1 MSSTRTAA
9 FAGCGRWLAVRLR
22 DEPLSP
28 LQTQF
33 CIFAGLHRIE
43 PVSRRTRFDRR
54 FRRSRRRDVRRISSL
69 EKSLKGYCMAM
80 PRTAQRN
87 GVVSALV
94 LLASLSALAQTST
107 WNIDP
112 AHSTAQF
119 TVRHLGISNVTG
131 QFTKVSGMVVLND
144 VDITKSQVSASI
156 DVSSVD
162 TRVEARD
169 KDLKSP
175 NFFDVEKYPTIEF
188 KSKRIANSG
197 GKLQVTGDLTIH
209 GTTHEVTL
217 DVDGPTPE
225 VTDPWGNSRRGL
237 SATTAINRKDF
248 NLVYNNLLK
257 TGEAVVGDTVK
268 IQIDAELVKK
278 K

>member
-1 MSSTRTAA
+1 MVT
-9 FAGCGRWLAVRLR
+9 
-22 DEPLSP
+22 
-28 LQTQF
+28 
-33 CIFAGLHRIE
+33 
-43 PVSRRTRFDRR
+43 
-54 FRRSRRRDVRRISSL
+54 
-69 EKSLKGYCMAM
+69 LKIV
-80 PRTAQRN
+80 QR
-87 GVVSALV
+87 VFTVSAIV

-119 TVRHLGISNVTG
+119 TVRHLAISNVTG
-131 QFTKVSGMVVLND
+131 SFTKVAGSAVLNEK
-144 VDITKSQVSASI
+144 DIAQSQVSASI

-169 KDLKSP
+169 KDLRSP

-188 KSKRIANSG
+188 KSKRIVNSG
-197 GKLQVTGDLTIH
+197 GKLQMIGDLTIH

-225 VTDPWGNSRRGL
+225 LTDPWGNSRRGI
-237 SATTAINRKDF
+237 SATTTINRKDF

-257 TGEAVVGDTVK
+257 TGEAVIGDNVK
-268 IQIDAELVKK
+268 IQIDAEIVKK

>member
-1 MSSTRTAA
+1 MLKAA
-9 FAGCGRWLAVRLR
+9 KWIGVAAVLAV
-22 DEPLSP
+22 
-28 LQTQF
+28 
-33 CIFAGLHRIE
+33 
-43 PVSRRTRFDRR
+43 
-54 FRRSRRRDVRRISSL
+54 
-69 EKSLKGYCMAM
+69 
-80 PRTAQRN
+80 
-87 GVVSALV
+87 
-94 LLASLSALAQTST
+94 LASLPALAQTAD

-131 QFTKVSGMVVLND
+131 NFTKVSGSVALND
-144 VDITKSQVSASI
+144 KDITQSQVSASI

-162 TRVEARD
+162 TRVEMRD

-188 KSKRIANSG
+188 KSKRVGNSG
-197 GKLQVTGDLTIH
+197 GKLQLIGALTIH

-225 VTDPWGNSRRGL
+225 ISDPWGNTRRGF
-237 SATTAINRKDF
+237 SATTTINRKDF
-248 NLVYNNLLK
+248 NLTYNSLLK
-257 TGEAVVGDTVK
+257 TGGAVVGHTVK
-268 IQIDAELVKK
+268 IQIEVEIVKK

>member
-1 MSSTRTAA
+1 M
-9 FAGCGRWLAVRLR
+9 
-22 DEPLSP
+22 
-28 LQTQF
+28 
-33 CIFAGLHRIE
+33 
-43 PVSRRTRFDRR
+43 
-54 FRRSRRRDVRRISSL
+54 
-69 EKSLKGYCMAM
+69 LK
-80 PRTAQRN
+80 TAQRT
-87 GVVSALV
+87 GIVSAIA

-131 QFTKVSGMVVLND
+131 NFTKVTGSVVLNEKD
-144 VDITKSQVSASI
+144 TTQSQVSASI

-162 TRVEARD
+162 TRVEARN

-188 KSKRIANSG
+188 KSKRIVNDG
-197 GKLQVTGDLTIH
+197 GKLQVIGDLTIH
-209 GTTHEVTL
+209 GTTREVTL

-225 VTDPWGNSRRGL
+225 LTDPWGNSRRGI
-237 SATTAINRKDF
+237 SATTTINRKDF
-248 NLVYNNLLK
+248 NLIYNNVLK
-257 TGEAVVGDTVK
+257 TGEAVVGDNVK
-268 IQIDAELVKK
+268 IQIDAEMVKK

>member
-1 MSSTRTAA
+1 MLKTAPRI
-9 FAGCGRWLAVRLR
+9 GLA
-22 DEPLSP
+22 
-28 LQTQF
+28 
-33 CIFAGLHRIE
+33 
-43 PVSRRTRFDRR
+43 
-54 FRRSRRRDVRRISSL
+54 
-69 EKSLKGYCMAM
+69 
-80 PRTAQRN
+80 
-87 GVVSALV
+87 SAIV
-94 LLASLSALAQTST
+94 LLASLSALAQTSN

-119 TVRHLGISNVTG
+119 TVRHLGISNVAG
-131 QFTKVSGMVVLND
+131 SFTKVVGSVVLNEK
-144 VDITKSQVSASI
+144 DITQSQVLASI

-169 KDLKSP
+169 KDLRSP

-188 KSKRIANSG
+188 KSKRMVSSG
-197 GKLQVTGDLTIH
+197 GKVQVIGDLTIH

-225 VTDPWGNSRRGL
+225 MSDPWGNSRRGI
-237 SATTAINRKDF
+237 SATTNINRRDF

-257 TGEAVVGDTVK
+257 TGEAVVGDSVK
-268 IQIDAELVKK
+268 IQIDAEIVKK